1 MPARWDRHLMGGLHL
16 SDGGRH
22 VDDCGCR
29 PELGN
34 GGFNP
39 LTEAM
44 SSSCIC
50 SSVPKVARSALHHA
64 SGSLLHMHC

>member
-1 MPARWDRHLMGGLHL
+1 MQTRWDRHLMGGLHL
-16 SDGGRH
+16 SNGGRH

-34 GGFNP
+34 GGFNSLP
-39 LTEAM
+39 QAM

-50 SSVPKVARSALHHA
+50 SSVPK
-64 SGSLLHMHC
+64 